1 MNFTEE
7 QLQQM
12 AEEYAN
18 PARLEKLPLSVRSQ
32 MNYCAENFIAG
43 FKKCRELL
51 GQDSVTNDRL
61 KVALNTCKNDYW
73 FMINLLE
80 RYSTDK
86 DQAIKDCLERMKFR
100 QPMFDAAM
108 KESG

>member
-1 MNFTEE
+1 MNPTEE

-12 AEEYAN
+12 AEDHWH
-18 PARLEKLPLSVRSQ
+18 KLYNVADYTRDNIEDAFL
-32 MNYCAENFIAG
+32 AG

-51 GQDSVTNDRL
+51 GHDSVTNDRL